1 MRHNTLGVKIPGIN
15 NDPIRSTRSVE
26 TCKRIHLKRGC
37 SSQHP
42 LFNKTN
48 THHYYETLNEGE
60 TETHMLGELLSG
72 IAQGLE
78 ILAKNSY
85 TEKEK
90 ETLEEARKILRLHYQ
105 EDAVAALD
113 KVIADFPKGVTRR
126 PETETTTRSNGNR
139 SYSAAEFGYD
149 LKNKIKKHYG
159 SLDTVV
165 TTRDEKVVVEV
176 RFLRTLKAEF
186 IIVDG
191 YYQGR
196 NNSTNCSLFEDE
208 LKKAED
214 DIVKACRDIRN
225 S

>member
-1 MRHNTLGVKIPGIN
+1 
-15 NDPIRSTRSVE
+15 
-26 TCKRIHLKRGC
+26 
-37 SSQHP
+37 
-42 LFNKTN
+42 
-48 THHYYETLNEGE
+48 
-60 TETHMLGELLSG
+60 MLGELLNG

-78 ILAKNSY
+78 TLAKNSY

-90 ETLEEARKILRLHYQ
+90 ETLKEARKILRLHYQ

-113 KVIADFPKGVTRR
+113 QVIADFSKGVTRR
-126 PETETTTRSNGNR
+126 PTETETTTTRSNGNV

-159 SLDTVV
+159 SLDTAVI
-165 TTRDEKVVVEV
+165 TNDEKVVVET

-191 YYQGR
+191 YYQGM
-196 NNSTNCSLFEDE
+196 NKCTNCSLFEDE